1 MVLLK
6 VKEAAEFLGLNR
18 TTVRKYIDEK
28 IIHGIK
34 IGKYRYV
41 EKEELIRFQKEGN
54 NRRDK

>member
-6 VKEAAEFLGLNR
+6 VKEVSKVLGLSQN
-18 TTVRKYIDEK
+18 TVRKYIDDK

-41 EKEELIRFQKEGN
+41 EEKELIRFQKEG
-54 NRRDK
+54 K